1 MRNEPQHNSGA
12 LGFIKN
18 VHSNLRVVGVLRVK
32 STDASCKVCAMLDTA
47 SKQAQLQAQVRIV
60 LVDTSHPG
68 NIGAVARAMKNMGLA
83 RLYLVSPQ
91 QFPHADATARASGA
105 DDVLAQ
111 AVVCTTL
118 DEALVDCSLVMGA
131 SARLRNLTVP
141 LRNPRQC
148 AAQVLNEVGGNDIEC
163 ALVFGREH
171 SGLTNDELGRC
182 HHLVHIPTNAEYS
195 SLNLAAA
202 VQVLSYELRMATL
215 DVVTAAAPSEDAEP
229 LASADDMERFYVHL
243 QQTLQDIGFLDPAN
257 PRIMMQR
264 LRRLFNRLR
273 PNEVE
278 MNILRGILTAAQRP
292 KRKPD

>member
-1 MRNEPQHNSGA
+1 
-12 LGFIKN
+12 
-18 VHSNLRVVGVLRVK
+18 
-32 STDASCKVCAMLDTA
+32 MLDTA
-47 SKQAQLQAQVRIV
+47 NKQALLKARVRVV

-68 NIGAVARAMKNMGLA
+68 NIGAVARAMKNMGLSQ
-83 RLYLVSPQ
+83 LYLVTPQ

-111 AVVCTTL
+111 ATVCDTL
-118 DEALVDCSLVMGA
+118 DEALTGCSLAMGA
-131 SARLRNLTVP
+131 SARLRNLSVP
-141 LRNPRQC
+141 LLDPRQC
-148 AAQVLNEVGGNDIEC
+148 AAQVLNEVSSAGIEC

-182 HHLVHIPTNAEYS
+182 HHLVHIPTNADYS

-215 DVVTAAAPSEDAEP
+215 GGQTKLVEESVEP
-229 LASADDMERFYVHL
+229 LASAEDMERFYVHL
-243 QQTLQDIGFLDPAN
+243 QQTLETVGFLDPEN

-264 LRRLFNRLR
+264 LRRLFNRTRL
-273 PNEVE
+273 NEVE
-278 MNILRGILTAAQRP
+278 MNILRGILTAAQQP